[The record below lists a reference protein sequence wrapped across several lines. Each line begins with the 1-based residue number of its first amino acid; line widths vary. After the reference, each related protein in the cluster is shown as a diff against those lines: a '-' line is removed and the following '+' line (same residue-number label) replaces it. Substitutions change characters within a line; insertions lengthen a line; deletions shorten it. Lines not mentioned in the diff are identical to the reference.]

1 MKMRGPSG
9 RGTPALAKLELGA
22 IAPPGAVTGD
32 VVERA
37 ADGAGATL
45 DAVAGADQRLL
56 LLLVPLIDAGR
67 AEVSAVLALA
77 VVGADR
83 LVDDLDVR
91 MPGVLLVLDGE
102 ELLRELL
109 HLVPV

>member
-9 RGTPALAKLELGA
+9 RGTPALAKLELRA
-22 IAPPGAVTGD
+22 IAPAGAVTGD

-37 ADGAGATL
+37 ADRAGAAL

-67 AEVSAVLALA
+67 AEVGAVLALA

-83 LVDDLDVR
+83 LVDDLNVR

-109 HLVPV
+109 HLVLV